1 MEDYRHIY
9 TPMVTNMK
17 KVVTSDLELV
27 DSRLYMKLI
36 GPLMYLVN
44 AKTYMFFL

>member
-1 MEDYRHIY
+1 MFLGQWKYAVEILRRFNMEDCRPMD

-27 DSRLYMKLI
+27 DPRI
-36 GPLMYLVN
+36 
-44 AKTYMFFL
+44 